1 MVSPNIPNIAFY
13 RPQDKSGE
21 LRGVDDEQP
30 SVAQPD
36 VEAADVDADDV
47 EGDEVGNETGNH
59 VSVSD
64 HEVSFH
70 PQSRSFR
77 NISVASDRAGRSNVD
92 KPEAAPRHELI
103 ENTFA
108 GSADLTG
115 VSSIEA
121 QVMMKYQ
128 GPAD

>member
-1 MVSPNIPNIAFY
+1 MVSPNIPNIDFY

-77 NISVASDRAGRSNVD
+77 NISIASDRAGRSNVD
-92 KPEAAPRHELI
+92 KPEAAPDKPRHELI

-115 VSSIEA
+115 VSSIDA
-121 QVMMKYQ
+121 QVMMK
-128 GPAD
+128 

>member
-36 VEAADVDADDV
+36 VDAADVDADDV

-77 NISVASDRAGRSNVD
+77 NISIASDRAGRSNVD
-92 KPEAAPRHELI
+92 KPEAAPDKPRHELI

-115 VSSIEA
+115 VSSIDA
-121 QVMMKYQ
+121 QVMMK
-128 GPAD
+128 

>member
-47 EGDEVGNETGNH
+47 EGDEVGNETENH

-77 NISVASDRAGRSNVD
+77 NISIASDRAGRSNVD
-92 KPEAAPRHELI
+92 KPEAAPDKPRHELI

-115 VSSIEA
+115 VSSIDA
-121 QVMMKYQ
+121 QVMMK
-128 GPAD
+128 

>member
-36 VEAADVDADDV
+36 VEAAVDADDV

-77 NISVASDRAGRSNVD
+77 NISIASDRAGRSNVD
-92 KPEAAPRHELI
+92 KPEAAPDKPRHELI

-115 VSSIEA
+115 VSSIDA
-121 QVMMKYQ
+121 QVMMK
-128 GPAD
+128 

>member
-77 NISVASDRAGRSNVD
+77 NISIASDRAGRSNVD
-92 KPEAAPRHELI
+92 KPEAAPDKPRHELI

-115 VSSIEA
+115 VSSIDA
-121 QVMMKYQ
+121 QVMMK
-128 GPAD
+128 

>member
-77 NISVASDRAGRSNVD
+77 NISIASDRAGRSNVD
-92 KPEAAPRHELI
+92 KPEAAPDKPRHELI
-103 ENTFA
+103 ENTF

-115 VSSIEA
+115 VSSIDA
-121 QVMMKYQ
+121 QVMMK
-128 GPAD
+128 